1 MEHKSLIDLGACAGA
16 RAWASNYPTLRD
28 AWLACDRADWMLWLV
43 AYTLPR
49 ERLVWVTCQIART
62 ALGYVPVEEE
72 RPRAAIETAEAWTR
86 GESTLEEVADVAYD
100 ASDAYD
106 AYDAAASYDAADAC
120 DAARSAAAATSAAYA
135 AAAAADAARACV
147 RVRARACARACAT
160 AAALRIIRREIAW
173 EEIEAALPT
182 GPIR

>member
-1 MEHKSLIDLGACAGA
+1 M
-16 RAWASNYPTLRD
+16 WAANYPTLHD
-28 AWLACDRADWMLWLV
+28 AWSACDRGDWMLWLI
-43 AYTLPR
+43 AHTLPR
-49 ERLVWVTCQIART
+49 ERLVWVACQIART
-62 ALGYVPVEEE
+62 ALVYVPAGEE

-120 DAARSAAAATSAAYA
+120 DAARSAAAAASARAYDA
-135 AAAAADAARACV
+135 AADAYDAARACV

-160 AAALRIIRREIAW
+160 AAALRIIRREIAG